1 MSYTK
6 NEGIESLRRSLL
18 LMSYDSKKT
27 LSENVEEI
35 LSEQTNL
42 ESLMI
47 DLRNAVRGGGTNPK
61 LLRQAI
67 NKLTSKAEYDALN
80 KEIRNNPGY
89 FAMGT
94 ALGGGPKNLQDI
106 LNDELERD
114 NLYTAQE
121 IKKKLATIG
130 INMTFNSFD
139 SKDYAGNINKY
150 LQSNTIIIGGAASGG
165 KTGAGAAS
173 GGKTG
178 AGAASGGKTGAG
190 AASGGKTGAG
200 RSKYIPIG
208 KNDCVIKI
216 QTFLKGQGFT
226 LGPKDVDGVYG
237 PFTIR
242 AVQEYQRK
250 NGLTPDGIWGPAT
263 AAKTE
268 NQIPPCGVAQT
279 DNSQTGTTVTTTGT
293 TTDIRPQDQFT
304 QMTPRSVG
312 VVPGG
317 SGEQQIKAREPLVI
331 EPTQIN
337 LTREFCRN
345 LYSSIDTND
354 QKSGGKTA
362 TTKQLADVERCLQQY
377 NIFRGSAL
385 KIRNRYGYTMSGGDK
400 GIR

>member
-1 MSYTK
+1 MEKKIMSYTK

-47 DLRNAVRGGGTNPK
+47 DLRKAVYGGGTNEK
-61 LLRQAI
+61 LLIQAI

-80 KEIRNNPGY
+80 KEIRNNPSY

-106 LNDELERD
+106 LNGDLGRD
-114 NLYTAQE
+114 NVYTAQE
-121 IKKKLATIG
+121 IQKKLATIG
-130 INMTFNSFD
+130 INMTFKSYN
-139 SKDYAGNINKY
+139 YGGVPAGTAGKY
-150 LQSNTIIIGGAASGG
+150 LTPNSITIGGAASGGKTGTGAASGG

-178 AGAASGGKTGAG
+178 R
-190 AASGGKTGAG
+190 

-237 PFTIR
+237 SFTIR

-263 AAKTE
+263 AAKTG

-279 DNSQTGTTVTTTGT
+279 DNSQTGTTTGT
-293 TTDIRPQDQFT
+293 TTDNRPQDQFT
-304 QMTPRSVG
+304 QMTPISVG

-331 EPTQIN
+331 EPTQIY

-345 LYSSIDTND
+345 LYSFIETND
-354 QKSGGKTA
+354 QQKSGKTA
-362 TTKQLADVERCLQQY
+362 TPKQLADVERCLQQY
-377 NIFRGSAL
+377 DIFRLNAL